1 MSHRFESIS
10 PHRLNVAFWLL
21 TAVTAILLTVEGIIY
36 LKLTNPV
43 APLGILS
50 LELAATPDRL
60 NQVVGSWAEGPKSG
74 MIFSLG
80 LNFLCVFTLTNA
92 IAAACVIAGKHLS
105 GSFSRLGPL
114 LAWALWLAAVIW
126 VIQNSLLAWGVLAHP
141 NQFTT
146 AVSASLAMA
155 KFAIVGAGILYAVTG
170 ALLGLTRPRP
180 LPARQESR
188 L

>member
-1 MSHRFESIS
+1 MSHPFESIS
-10 PHRLNVAFWLL
+10 PHRLRALFWLL
-21 TAVTAILLTVEGIIY
+21 TATTAILLTVQGTIY
-36 LKLTNPV
+36 FRLTNPV

-50 LELAATPDRL
+50 LELAVTPDRL

-80 LNFLCVFTLTNA
+80 LNFLCVFALTNA

-105 GSFSRLGPL
+105 GSFSRFGPL
-114 LAWALWLAAVIW
+114 LAWAQWLAAVIW
-126 VIQNSLLAWGVLAHP
+126 TVQNALLAWGVLAHP
-141 NQFTT
+141 TRFTT

-155 KFAIVGAGILYAVTG
+155 KFAIVGAGVLYAITG
-170 ALLGLTRPRP
+170 ALWGLTRPP
-180 LPARQESR
+180 ALPARQETR